1 MYFTRAALAFGACA
15 FQLGVAAVSFTEWPH
30 ELHPGEPATVKWS
43 GAESGVCFLSLDMQQ
58 SRTDHSQPLTI
69 TLCKGKATD
78 LQQLK
83 TITADVDGEDESF
96 TWTPQDSLKD
106 GPDYALAISQK
117 DQKNYSGHFSV
128 SHDKSHIPPGKGPNP
143 SSTTS
148 ASSTTGT
155 GGPEGT
161 VAKGNTADGDTDA
174 LSESLI
180 SGKTVSHDEQ
190 TGGASF
196 HGVSV
201 RLALGAVAAIFFFT
215 T

>member
-1 MYFTRAALAFGACA
+1 MAY
-15 FQLGVAAVSFTEWPH
+15 VS
-30 ELHPGEPATVKWS
+30 
-43 GAESGVCFLSLDMQQ
+43 LSLDMQE
-58 SRTDHSQPLTI
+58 SITDGTQPLTI

-106 GPDYALAISQK
+106 GSDYALAISQK
-117 DQKNYSGHFSV
+117 DQKNYSGPFSV

-148 ASSTTGT
+148 ASGTTGT
-155 GGPEGT
+155 SGPGET
-161 VAKGNTADGDTDA
+161 VAKGNNGDTDA
-174 LSESLI
+174 LSESLV
-180 SGKTVSHDEQ
+180 SGKTVSHEQ
-190 TGGASF
+190 TGSASF